1 MVKLAKQ
8 KLLKDADEIFNK
20 HNIHYFLLYGTVLGM
35 YREKRIL
42 PWDGDIDL
50 GIFVESYDAM
60 LGCKKDFE
68 KKGYSFIQKVQY
80 GRIFICDKKDAVYY
94 TDTKKDTWPHVPWH
108 ISISYFTKDWD
119 NAVEIQLFN
128 NDLFQR
134 WFGRK
139 NWLYT
144 LFTLLRVKH
153 EVYPLNWF
161 ENLNYINGFPVPSCT
176 DKYLKY
182 VYGKNWRI
190 PDSKWTRK
198 KHFQHQS
205 AIRHYIIKERK
216 NRKIY
221 YAHKLGVKGK

>member
-1 MVKLAKQ
+1 MVKLLKQ

-42 PWDGDIDL
+42 PWDEDIDL

-60 LGCKKDFE
+60 LGCKEDFE
-68 KKGYSFIQKVQY
+68 RKGYSFIQRVRH
-80 GRIFICDKKDAVYY
+80 GRIFICDKNDAGYY
-94 TDTKKDTWPHVPWH
+94 IGAKKNIGHVPWH

-119 NAVEIQLFN
+119 KAVAIQLFN

-153 EVYPLNWF
+153 EVYPLKWF
-161 ENLNYINGFPVPSCT
+161 ENLNYINGFPVPSHT
-176 DKYLKY
+176 EEYLGY
-182 VYGKNWRI
+182 IYGKNWRT
-190 PDSKWTRK
+190 PVKKWSKQ
-198 KHFQHQS
+198 KHLQHHS
-205 AIRHYIIKERK
+205 AIKHYIIKERK

-221 YAHKLGVKGK
+221 YMHKSGVKGK